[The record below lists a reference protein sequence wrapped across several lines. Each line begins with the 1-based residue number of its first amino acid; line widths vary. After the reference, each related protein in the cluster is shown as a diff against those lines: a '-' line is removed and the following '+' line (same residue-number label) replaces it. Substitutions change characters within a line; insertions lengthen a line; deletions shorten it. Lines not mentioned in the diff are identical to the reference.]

1 MRKCFKRATL
11 QIKIGIWPERSLI
24 MTKDIKG
31 KVKELYNEILFAKKE
46 VEDIIKTLKTCK
58 DTTKLSEEV
67 GFHARHMPKLKI
79 LAEQRR
85 AYISV
90 IRQVCT
96 LEITVDE
103 ALILIKLSALILN
116 GKVSKIVKDNDIR

>member
-1 MRKCFKRATL
+1 
-11 QIKIGIWPERSLI
+11 

>member
-1 MRKCFKRATL
+1 MRKCFKRAIL

>member
-1 MRKCFKRATL
+1 MRKCFKRAIL
-11 QIKIGIWPERSLI
+11 QIKIGLWPERSLI

>member
-1 MRKCFKRATL
+1 M
-11 QIKIGIWPERSLI
+11 S
-24 MTKDIKG
+24 
-31 KVKELYNEILFAKKE
+31 
-46 VEDIIKTLKTCK
+46 
-58 DTTKLSEEV
+58 
-67 GFHARHMPKLKI
+67 KLKI

-85 AYISV
+85 VYISV

-96 LEITVDE
+96 LKITVDE